1 MITIDGQD
9 LKATWGIEPFYDGFY
24 SALMKDAGMKER
36 ITADYSDVNGLT
48 VQTSAGLTKSQEL
61 TLSFI
66 CDTFAMY
73 EEFLGYCVEK
83 KIVAMWVSEL
93 NETLQLEY
101 MDCSE
106 YNDYRDFN
114 RFSVKFREANPTIRV

>member
-9 LKATWGIEPFYDGFY
+9 LKATWGIEPVYDGFY
-24 SALMKDAGMKER
+24 SALMKDAGMKDR
-36 ITADYSDVNGLT
+36 ITANYSNVNGLT

-66 CDTFAMY
+66 CDSFAMY
-73 EEFLGYCVEK
+73 ESFLGYCVTEK
-83 KIVAMWVSEL
+83 VIAMYVSEL
-93 NETLQLEY
+93 DETLHLEY

-106 YNDYRDFN
+106 FNDYRDFN
-114 RFSVKFREANPTIRV
+114 TFSVKFREANPTIRV